1 MANRYTSVLDM
12 HTTLNLSTLHMRR
25 NYHMAAEC
33 HRNIYFEGRASL
45 GHFYVPIVRPDIVHT
60 RAEHSKMMYV
70 PRVRT
75 VAGSKAISV
84 RGPQFW
90 NSVRSD
96 LRIIDKLDKFKS
108 EISLSAM
115 TMFENHPT

>member
-1 MANRYTSVLDM
+1 MHSV
-12 HTTLNLSTLHMRR
+12 LNLSLLHMRR

-45 GHFYVPIVRPDIVHT
+45 GHFYVPILRPNVAQTRSEHT
-60 RAEHSKMMYV
+60 KLMLV

-75 VAGSKAISV
+75 VMGSKAMSV
-84 RGPQFW
+84 RGSKFW
-90 NSVRSD
+90 NSIRMD
-96 LRIIDKLDKFKS
+96 LRCIDKLDRFKR
-108 EISLSAM
+108 EISESAM